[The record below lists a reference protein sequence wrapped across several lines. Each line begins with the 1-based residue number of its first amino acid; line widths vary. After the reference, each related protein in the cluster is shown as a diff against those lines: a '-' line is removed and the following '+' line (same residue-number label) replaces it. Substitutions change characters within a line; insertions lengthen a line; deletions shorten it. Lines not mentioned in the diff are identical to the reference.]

1 MRWPVAAAV
10 AIALLT
16 GGALLMVSA
25 CGDAGASPAQPIA
38 FPHAP
43 HTENQIACAFCHEF
57 SDTRAAA
64 GIPRTE
70 LCGSCHSAMPQE
82 SPATQKLMEYVDGQ
96 KEIPWVRVFEIPQ
109 YTYFPH
115 KWHVRA
121 GVECEECHEGVGE
134 SVATARHIKL
144 KMAWCMDCH
153 EERQASIDCV
163 TCHK

>member
-1 MRWPVAAAV
+1 MRWFV
-10 AIALLT
+10 AIALVSLA
-16 GGALLMVSA
+16 GGSLLIAA
-25 CGDAGASPAQPIA
+25 CGDAGAAPAQPIA
-38 FPHAP
+38 FPHAA
-43 HTENQIACAFCHEF
+43 HTANQIECGFCHEF
-57 SDTRAAA
+57 SENWAAA

-70 LCGSCHSAMPQE
+70 LCGTCHSAMPQE
-82 SPATQKLMEYVDGQ
+82 SPAAAKLMEYVEAE

-134 SVATARHIKL
+134 SAVTARRIKL

>member
-1 MRWPVAAAV
+1 MRWVNV
-10 AIALLT
+10 SSLAILA
-16 GGALLMVSA
+16 GGALLMSA
-25 CGDAGASPAQPIA
+25 CGDAGAAPAQPIA

-43 HTENQIACAFCHEF
+43 HTENQVACAFCHEF

-70 LCGSCHSAMPQE
+70 LCGSCHSAMSQE
-82 SPATQKLMEYVDGQ
+82 SQATQKLMEYVDSEKQ
-96 KEIPWVRVFEIPQ
+96 IPWVRVFEIPQ

-121 GVECEECHEGVGE
+121 GVECEECHERVGE
-134 SVATARHIKL
+134 SLTTARRIKL

-153 EERQASIDCV
+153 EERQASVDCV

>member
-1 MRWPVAAAV
+1 MRWVVGVSLAF
-10 AIALLT
+10 LS
-16 GGALLMVSA
+16 GGALLMSA
-25 CGDAGASPAQPIA
+25 CGDAGAAPAQPIA

-57 SDTRAAA
+57 SDKRAAA

-82 SPATQKLMEYVDGQ
+82 TPASQKLMEYVDSEKQ
-96 KEIPWVRVFEIPQ
+96 IPWVRVFEIPQ
-109 YTYFPH
+109 YNYFPH
-115 KWHVRA
+115 KWHIRA

-134 SVATARHIKL
+134 SVTTARRIEL

-153 EERQASIDCV
+153 EERRASVDCV

>member
-1 MRWPVAAAV
+1 MRWLILGAFPLFAGGS
-10 AIALLT
+10 LL
-16 GGALLMVSA
+16 LSA
-25 CGDAGASPAQPIA
+25 CGDAGAAPAQPVA

-43 HTENQIACAFCHEF
+43 HTENQIDCAFCHEF
-57 SDTRAAA
+57 SDSWAAA

-82 SPATQKLMEYVDGQ
+82 TPAAQKLMEYVESEKQ
-96 KEIPWVRVFEIPQ
+96 IPWVRVFEIPQ
-109 YTYFPH
+109 YAYFPH

-134 SVATARHIKL
+134 SVTTARRIEL

-153 EERQASIDCV
+153 EERQASVDCV

>member
-1 MRWPVAAAV
+1 MRWLILVGF
-10 AIALLT
+10 ALFA
-16 GGALLMVSA
+16 GGSLLLSA
-25 CGDAGASPAQPIA
+25 CGDAGAAPAQPVA
-38 FPHAP
+38 FTHAP

-57 SDTRAAA
+57 SDNWWAA

-82 SPATQKLMEYVDGQ
+82 SPAAQKLMEYVDTEKQ
-96 KEIPWVRVFEIPQ
+96 IPWVRVFEIPQ
-109 YTYFPH
+109 YAYFPH

-134 SVATARHIKL
+134 SITTARRIEL

-153 EERQASIDCV
+153 QERQASVDCV